1 MIQYTQQNRQARI
14 DSPLGADTLLLES
27 FAGSEKLSM
36 GFEYNATV
44 LSKEPSIDGNQIVG
58 KKVTITYYDE
68 DGRERYFNGH
78 VSRFEYMRQV
88 EQPAELTAYSLTMVP
103 WMWFLNHNRDCQIH
117 QEITVPDIIKTVF
130 SDLGFTDYSMKL
142 NGNYPEREYCVQY
155 RETDFNFVSRLM
167 EEEGIFYYYTH
178 EKDKHTLVLCD
189 DASGYFNLDEAEV
202 QYQSRGQGQ
211 FKQLTDWRHVY
222 EFRPGKV
229 AQKDFNFKKPTDPL
243 KVNENSQVKF
253 ENSDK
258 LEVYEFPGLYE
269 ENGNGSRLMKIRLE
283 ELEAEH
289 DHIEG
294 SGHYLTFSPGGKFKV
309 EKHSRAEDEGKTF
322 VLTEVYVQ
330 LDSILG
336 SDHGEADFHNE
347 FRCIPADTVYRP
359 TRRSVKP
366 VVEGPQTAIVTT
378 DGQEIVVDEF
388 ARVKVQF
395 HWDRY
400 GQKNIRSS
408 CWIRVSQHHA
418 GASWGMI
425 DIPRKDEEVIVSFL
439 EGDPD
444 RPIITGRVYNGDN
457 NPPFGLKGAGDNSK
471 NKTRRG
477 NTTKSYEA
485 EGYNEFTMDDTA
497 GKEQIRMH
505 AQYDLDVAVLNDSR
519 THVFN
524 NAHQIIGDGRGNGG
538 DHFELVWNNQHANIK
553 EHQVEHIEGNY
564 QLTVGHG
571 DTSGGRM
578 DIVVENQEVK
588 KVGSGGV
595 HWDVDGPFI
604 SLIVGNEFREVG
616 GDYMHKVA
624 GKIGIESGM
633 MQEIHVKSGSHI
645 VLDAGAMGSV
655 SINGP
660 GGFIKIDQ
668 MGVTI
673 QGMMVNINS
682 GGAKQMGGGCTVES
696 PETAELAAPTEPDDA
711 DRFKA

>member
-1 MIQYTQQNRQARI
+1 M
-14 DSPLGADTLLLES
+14 
-27 FAGSEKLSM
+27 
-36 GFEYNATV
+36 
-44 LSKEPSIDGNQIVG
+44 
-58 KKVTITYYDE
+58 
-68 DGRERYFNGH
+68 
-78 VSRFEYMRQV
+78 
-88 EQPAELTAYSLTMVP
+88 
-103 WMWFLNHNRDCQIH
+103 
-117 QEITVPDIIKTVF
+117 
-130 SDLGFTDYSMKL
+130 
-142 NGNYPEREYCVQY
+142 
-155 RETDFNFVSRLM
+155 
-167 EEEGIFYYYTH
+167 
-178 EKDKHTLVLCD
+178 CD
-189 DASGYFNLDEAEV
+189 DASGYYNLDEVEV
-202 QYQSRGQGQ
+202 RYEARGQGQ
-211 FKQLTDWRHVY
+211 FKQLTEWRHVY
-222 EFRPGKV
+222 EFRPGGV
-229 AQKDFNFKKPTDPL
+229 ARKDFNFKTPTDPL
-243 KVNENSQVKF
+243 KQDEKSQVNF
-253 ENSDK
+253 ENNDK
-258 LEVYEFPGLYE
+258 LEVYDYPGLYE
-269 ENGNGSRLMKIRLE
+269 DPDNGRRLTKIRLE

-294 SGHYLTFSPGGKFKV
+294 SGHYLTFAPGGKFKV
-309 EKHSRAEDEGKTF
+309 EKHSRAQDEGKTF
-322 VLTEVYVQ
+322 VLTEVYTQ

-336 SDHGEADFHNE
+336 VDHGEADFHNE
-347 FRCIPADTVYRP
+347 FRCIPADTVFRP
-359 TRRSVKP
+359 RRKSVKP
-366 VVEGPQTAIVTT
+366 LVEGPQTAIVTT

-418 GASWGMI
+418 GGSWGMI

-457 NPPFGLKGAGDNSK
+457 NPPFGLKGAGDNAK

-497 GKEQIRMH
+497 GEEQIRMH
-505 AQYDLDVAVLNDSR
+505 AQYDLDIAVLNDSR
-519 THVFN
+519 THVFA

-538 DHFELVWNNQHANIK
+538 DQFELVWNDRHANIK

-595 HWDVDGPFI
+595 HLDCEGPQT
-604 SLIVGNEFREVG
+604 SLIVGNESRDVG

-633 MQEIHVKSGSHI
+633 MKEIHLQAGSNI
-645 VLDAGAMGSV
+645 VLDAGMMGSV

-682 GGAKQMGGGCTVES
+682 GGSKQSGGGCSVDS
-696 PETAELAAPTEPDDA
+696 AETAELAAPTEPDDA
-711 DRFKA
+711 DRFKT